1 MQTLIE
7 AKNLR
12 KIYRIR
18 KGLWKI
24 HEEIRAVDGVDL
36 DIKKGETLGLVGE
49 SGCGKS
55 TLAKLLL
62 RLEEPDEGTI
72 IFDGMDIT
80 SLPYSKMKP
89 LRKRIQIIFQD
100 PYDSLNPRKKISEIL
115 EEPLKVH
122 GIFNNK
128 RLRKEK
134 IEEVLRKVNLSLD
147 MLDKYPHEFSG
158 GQRQRIAIA
167 RAIILNPELIIADEP
182 LSALDVSVQA
192 QILNLFIELK
202 EKMQL
207 TYLFISHDIGIIEYI
222 ANRIAVMYL
231 GKIVELG
238 PTEEIIK
245 SPIHPYTKGLLASVL
260 KFGFKKQTSVRF
272 LEEEPLRNLK
282 QVNRGCVFLHRCPE
296 RTPRCEDEGPPLKET
311 SKGHFVACLRAFT

>member
-12 KIYRIR
+12 KVYRIR
-18 KGLWKI
+18 KGIW
-24 HEEIRAVDGVDL
+24 EIYDEIYAVDKVNL

-80 SLPYSKMKP
+80 SLADSELRP
-89 LRKRIQIIFQD
+89 LRKKIQLIFQD
-100 PYDSLNPRKKISEIL
+100 PYDSLNPRKKIHDIL
-115 EEPLKVH
+115 EEPLKIHRV
-122 GIFNNK
+122 FNDK

-134 IEEVLRKVNLSLD
+134 IKEVLEKVKLLPD
-147 MLDKYPHEFSG
+147 TLDKYPHEFSG

-167 RAIILNPELIIADEP
+167 RAIILDPELIIADEP
-182 LSALDVSVQA
+182 LSALDVSIQA

-202 EKMQL
+202 EEMNL

-222 ANRIAVMYL
+222 ANRIAVMYS
-231 GKIVELG
+231 GKIVEVG
-238 PTEEIIK
+238 PSKEVIDY
-245 SPIHPYTKGLLASVL
+245 PLHPYTKGLLASAL
-260 KFGFKKQTSVRF
+260 KFNFKKRFHSLLLKDELLNYKPVR
-272 LEEEPLRNLK
+272 
-282 QVNRGCVFLHRCPE
+282 RGCVFIHRCPE
-296 RTPRCEDEGPPLKET
+296 KTEWCKDEEPSLKEIT
-311 SKGHFVACLRAFT
+311 KGHLVACFRVFV